1 MVGESTAVCFTR
13 SGFRPVCRVPRTLV
27 GMRGHPLVQATRC
40 GGLIIRAF
48 CDTGHIRRFR
58 VNPRLRAV
66 KQMSLT

>member
-1 MVGESTAVCFTR
+1 
-13 SGFRPVCRVPRTLV
+13 
-27 GMRGHPLVQATRC
+27 MRGHPLVQETRC